1 MKISGK
7 LCINFEVDTKKFKRD
22 YVNFLYNVAV
32 GVLKN
37 WNQYY
42 EGIYLSIEEDGYVE
56 LDKLLKTHYQN
67 KSCKKWIEFI

>member
-32 GVLKN
+32 GVLKD
-37 WNQYY
+37 WDQYY

-56 LDKLLKTHYQN
+56 LN
-67 KSCKKWIEFI
+67 K